1 METKAI
7 VRPNKANPQKF
18 TDIYLMNVPVYFANV
33 HEPVNKYES
42 VGEKEYQLTAFV
54 DGATREM
61 LEDAMLNKQFFEVGK
76 DKSKKKR
83 KIKYKLS
90 SQLVEGEKHHYDDV
104 QGMHGVALTRH
115 QLNSSGKSAFKKWC
129 GEGGNP
135 AAFVASSD
143 MIASPVIVIDK
154 DGKPVTALVGNGSVC
169 NIKLFA
175 YKSKEDQLVASLD
188 TVQVIELVEYV
199 SNGGSGGVVE
209 DDILGSYQRNTSVKV
224 EPHDSDTGSKSEPKH
239 NPADDFDDDI
249 PF

>member
-18 TDIYLMNVPVYFANV
+18 TDIYLMNVPVYFASV
-33 HEPVNKYES
+33 HELVNKYES

-76 DKSKKKR
+76 DKNKKR
-83 KIKYKLS
+83 KIKYKLQR
-90 SQLVEGEKHHYDDV
+90 QLVEGEKHHYDAV
-104 QGMHGVALTRH
+104 EGMHGVSLTRH

-135 AAFVASSD
+135 AAFVATSD

-154 DGKPVTALVGNGSVC
+154 DGKPITALVGNGSIC

-175 YKSKEDQLVASLD
+175 YKNKEDQLVASLD

-209 DDILGSYQRNTSVKV
+209 DDILGSYQRNTSVKTDS
-224 EPHDSDTGSKSEPKH
+224 HDDATASKSEPKH
-239 NPADDFDDDI
+239 PADFDDEDV